1 MASFRITENFR
12 LTKFHH
18 SGKIQFSNYLW
29 RLIMDSID
37 DLDLSSLDDEP
48 SNPTLSFYEIYDK
61 LLANEELILT
71 IPLEQE
77 EALRKGLASA
87 KIKTNKKLAAQ
98 NLDTEDRTLMFK
110 KISEDL
116 NLCITELHIYLKA
129 RPGCQVLNIRI
140 PDKEI

>member
-1 MASFRITENFR
+1 MESFRIFENFR
-12 LTKFHH
+12 LTKFRT
-18 SGKIQFSNYLW
+18 SCKIKFFNYPWQL
-29 RLIMDSID
+29 LMDTLD
-37 DLDLSSLDDEP
+37 DLDLSSLDDE
-48 SNPTLSFYEIYDK
+48 SSSPTLSFYEIYEK

-77 EALRKGLASA
+77 ESLRKGLASA

>member
-1 MASFRITENFR
+1 MEPFRITENFN
-12 LTKFHH
+12 LTNFPLPVKCN
-18 SGKIQFSNYLW
+18 FSMTHW
-29 RLIMDSID
+29 RLIMT
-37 DLDLSSLDDEP
+37 DLDLSSLDEEP
-48 SNPTLSFYEIYDK
+48 DNQVLSFYEIYDK

-77 EALRKGLASA
+77 DALRKGLASA
-87 KIKTNKKLAAQ
+87 KVKTNKKLATQ
-98 NLDTEDRTLMFK
+98 NLDTEERTLMFK

-116 NLCITELHIYLKA
+116 NLCTTELHIYLKA